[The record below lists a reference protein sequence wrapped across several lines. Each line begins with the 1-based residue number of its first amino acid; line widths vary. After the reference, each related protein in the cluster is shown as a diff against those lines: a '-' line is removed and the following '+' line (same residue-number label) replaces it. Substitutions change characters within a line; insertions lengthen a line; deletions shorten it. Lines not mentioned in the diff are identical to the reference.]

1 MISLPPEIWLQI
13 FSFLALPRPA
23 LDVPISLFD
32 IDTNSHIQ
40 EFDASYAAS
49 MQLKLSLQ
57 LVCKS
62 WSRLSLPL
70 FWEVICVRPGRRSH
84 AIGSALQK
92 DYDTSD
98 ENTKLTT
105 NWLGSLVRTLHI
117 RDFGQYSVFDL
128 ANIERI
134 LRLCPRLETITNPDS
149 WQLFRSDFHLDIS
162 LSSSI
167 REVHLALLG
176 EQSIKTILNNGE
188 DLQVV
193 HGSNYDSE
201 LCPSMEEVVL
211 PLVHTL
217 SMRLSD
223 MEYRNIRAPQ
233 LQRWIIHDSII
244 GIESTQSFHHHAN
257 CVTTLELPCSWPDY
271 RTIDAVLSDMPNLQ
285 DLIIHLDPE
294 NLSPIAH
301 RLPPHLRRLGIS
313 ASYSYY
319 GDVLNSDE
327 ITYNWWRDHLE
338 DWIALALQSAATL
351 QLV

>member
-1 MISLPPEIWLQI
+1 
-13 FSFLALPRPA
+13 
-23 LDVPISLFD
+23 
-32 IDTNSHIQ
+32 
-40 EFDASYAAS
+40 
-49 MQLKLSLQ
+49 
-57 LVCKS
+57 
-62 WSRLSLPL
+62 
-70 FWEVICVRPGRRSH
+70 
-84 AIGSALQK
+84 
-92 DYDTSD
+92 
-98 ENTKLTT
+98 
-105 NWLGSLVRTLHI
+105 
-117 RDFGQYSVFDL
+117 
-128 ANIERI
+128 
-134 LRLCPRLETITNPDS
+134 
-149 WQLFRSDFHLDIS
+149 
-162 LSSSI
+162 
-167 REVHLALLG
+167 
-176 EQSIKTILNNGE
+176 
-188 DLQVV
+188 
-193 HGSNYDSE
+193 
-201 LCPSMEEVVL
+201 
-211 PLVHTL
+211 
-217 SMRLSD
+217 

-351 QLV
+351 QLVRFVDWDVVRLPSRDLEKRRESYKAWWIRQRALAERVKLPIENRDGKKLRIGVGA